1 MAESST
7 SSAVSV
13 DSISRD
19 NKFWKGAFAV
29 AGIMLTLVTYGVLQE
44 KIMRVPYGAEKEYFK
59 HSLFLVFCNRITTS
73 AVSACSLLAS
83 KKAMDPVAPIYKYC
97 LISVSNILTTTCQ
110 YEALKYVSFPVQTL
124 AKCAKT
130 IPVMVWGALIMQKR
144 YQGPDYLLAFLITLG
159 CSVFILY
166 PAGADMSPYSRG
178 RENTVWGVLLMVGY
192 LGFDGFTSTFQDKL
206 FRGYDMEI
214 HNQIFYTTLCSCIL
228 SLTGLIL
235 QGHLIPAV
243 EFVYNHHDC
252 FFDIAL
258 LSTVATVSQFFI
270 SYTIRTF
277 GALTFATIMTTRQLV
292 SIMLSCVWFAHPL
305 SWEQWIGA
313 QKRVKEAVELLHR
326 SDHRPS
332 SRVYSTLIAACVRQR
347 ALELGRRV
355 HTHTKASSFV
365 PRIFISNRLL
375 DMYSK
380 CGSLVDA
387 QMLFDE
393 MGHRD
398 LCSWNT
404 MIAGYAKLGR
414 LEQAR
419 KLFDEMP
426 QRDNFSWNAAI
437 SGYVSHNQP
446 RGALELFRVMQRHER
461 SNSNKFT
468 LSSALAASAAIPC
481 LRLGKE
487 VHGYLIRTEL
497 NLEEVVW
504 SALLDLYGKCGS
516 LDEAGGVRPNEYTF
530 SGVLNACAD
539 HAAEHL
545 GKEVHR
551 YMMRTGYGPFSFAI
565 SALVHMYSKCGNTR
579 VARKVFN
586 EMHQP
591 DLVSW
596 TSLIV
601 GYAQNGQP
609 EEALHFFKLL
619 LQSAKVR
626 KDMDNR
632 GIVKKPG
639 ELSKKI
645 KEEGYVPGT
654 NFVLHDVEE
663 EQKEQNLFYHGEKL
677 AVAFGIISTPTGTP
691 IKRQWGSWGV
701 GEMKGGVGNLAL
713 RGIIPPSLR
722 MISIH
727 RRLRSSILPTLRRR
741 FGSLKFPAK
750 WNRIWKVHVLM
761 YNGVVIF
768 LHVSRVHTRST
779 VQEGDRAPFL
789 WIWVYVFAWLAE
801 QSGKLLQDS

>member
-110 YEALKYVSFPVQTL
+110 YE
-124 AKCAKT
+124 
-130 IPVMVWGALIMQKR
+130 VWGALIMQKR

-313 QKRVKEAVELLHR
+313 VIV
-326 SDHRPS
+326 
-332 SRVYSTLIAACVRQR
+332 
-347 ALELGRRV
+347 
-355 HTHTKASSFV
+355 F
-365 PRIFISNRLL
+365 
-375 DMYSK
+375 
-380 CGSLVDA
+380 GS
-387 QMLFDE
+387 
-393 MGHRD
+393 
-398 LCSWNT
+398 
-404 MIAGYAKLGR
+404 
-414 LEQAR
+414 
-419 KLFDEMP
+419 
-426 QRDNFSWNAAI
+426 
-437 SGYVSHNQP
+437 
-446 RGALELFRVMQRHER
+446 
-461 SNSNKFT
+461 
-468 LSSALAASAAIPC
+468 
-481 LRLGKE
+481 
-487 VHGYLIRTEL
+487 
-497 NLEEVVW
+497 
-504 SALLDLYGKCGS
+504 LYGKS
-516 LDEAGGVRPNEYTF
+516 F
-530 SGVLNACAD
+530 S
-539 HAAEHL
+539 
-545 GKEVHR
+545 
-551 YMMRTGYGPFSFAI
+551 
-565 SALVHMYSKCGNTR
+565 
-579 VARKVFN
+579 RK
-586 EMHQP
+586 MP
-591 DLVSW
+591 
-596 TSLIV
+596 
-601 GYAQNGQP
+601 
-609 EEALHFFKLL
+609 
-619 LQSAKVR
+619 
-626 KDMDNR
+626 
-632 GIVKKPG
+632 
-639 ELSKKI
+639 
-645 KEEGYVPGT
+645 
-654 NFVLHDVEE
+654 
-663 EQKEQNLFYHGEKL
+663 QK
-677 AVAFGIISTPTGTP
+677 TT
-691 IKRQWGSWGV
+691 
-701 GEMKGGVGNLAL
+701 
-713 RGIIPPSLR
+713 
-722 MISIH
+722 
-727 RRLRSSILPTLRRR
+727 SSITLVQK
-741 FGSLKFPAK
+741 GDPNNLKDNP
-750 WNRIWKVHVLM
+750 
-761 YNGVVIF
+761 
-768 LHVSRVHTRST
+768 
-779 VQEGDRAPFL
+779 
-789 WIWVYVFAWLAE
+789 
-801 QSGKLLQDS
+801 